1 MCLSMNS
8 LTQCDIHSEFYAEEV
23 NMQSFMLMYHHN
35 SNSNVS
41 LPGTKF
47 MVKYTL
53 SELTYPH
60 ILLPTVR
67 WGLGLPYDLDAQQSD
82 QPADSFPGQAQSNIA
97 MRTQEVFFPLAF
109 VGWGRTSLRAS
120 APSFACC
127 IAGTTAA
134 TL

>member
-1 MCLSMNS
+1 
-8 LTQCDIHSEFYAEEV
+8 
-23 NMQSFMLMYHHN
+23 MQSFMLMYHHN

-67 WGLGLPYDLDAQQSD
+67 WGLGLPYDLGAQQSD